1 MSGAPSRQAILLNG
15 PIGVGKTTLAMLAEG
30 NADRPF
36 GDLVLDTGRAG
47 LEAARGAGTARR
59 AR

>member
-30 NADRPF
+30 
-36 GDLVLDTGRAG
+36 
-47 LEAARGAGTARR
+47 
-59 AR
+59 